1 MVEIRCR
8 IGDMNVGER
17 LREMREQAGLSLGQ
31 VGAYEGVTPQYLSQL
46 EKGVRAPNVWPLL
59 ARLARRYKTSADY
72 LLGLSDDPRP
82 PAGAAED
89 AVSRQDDTRIAV
101 DSLERLAD
109 RVGNEFVDELIE
121 FLRFAPEPDIDALTA
136 FVRALKEIEQRRQK
150 V

>member
-1 MVEIRCR
+1 
-8 IGDMNVGER
+8 MNVGER
-17 LREMREQAGLSLGQ
+17 LRAMRERAGLSLGQ

-46 EKGVRAPNVWPLL
+46 ENGVRAPNVWPLL
-59 ARLARRYKTSADY
+59 ARLARRYGTSADY

-82 PAGAAED
+82 PVDAAED
-89 AVSRQDDTRIAV
+89 AVGRQDDTRIVV

-109 RVGNEFVDELIE
+109 RAGDEFVDELIE

-150 V
+150 A